1 MGPIVRLGNGIG
13 AAGIAT
19 ILLIAFGLQFG
30 LNELPCPLCNLQRV
44 AFVLCGF
51 GFILNLRFGM
61 QPLHYG
67 LILLSALFGVVVSG
81 YQVVQH
87 IAPGA
92 VAYGAPLLGM
102 HLDTW
107 SLLLFFA
114 VIALVALLLMM
125 VGPARPRPQRPS
137 DGDALSRHPP
147 VRRLPAHRRH
157 ARQRRQQFRAVRTDR
172 VRRQADRLLDFQ
184 VPALIASLRPAARHP
199 SWG

>member
-1 MGPIVRLGNGIG
+1 MGSIVRLGNGIG
-13 AAGIAT
+13 ATGIAT

-44 AFVLCGF
+44 AFALCGF

-87 IAPGA
+87 LAPGA
-92 VAYGAPLLGM
+92 IAYGAPLLGM

-114 VIALVALLLMM
+114 VIALVALLMIM
-125 VGPARPRPQRPS
+125 VGRPDHDRS
-137 DGDALSRHPP
+137 DHQAAMRFRGI
-147 VRRLPAHRRH
+147 HRF
-157 ARQRRQQFRAVRTDR
+157 AAY
-172 VRRQADRLLDFQ
+172 L
-184 VPALIASLRPAARHP
+184 LIAVTLANAASSFAQCGP
-199 SWG
+199 VECAAKPTGYWISKVLP